1 MNEKEQEYINSV
13 VSKTVIKALMLTTI
27 IVISSIV
34 LCVIFGSIEL
44 LEPIILLFG
53 LSAILYVIFN

>member
-13 VSKTVIKALMLTTI
+13 VSITVIKALMLTTI

-34 LCVIFGSIEL
+34 FCVVFGSIEL

-53 LSAILYVIFN
+53 LSAMLYVIFN